1 MDKRKLKY
9 KIFDLTPEKFEELCH
24 QLLKAEFGFNKAFI
38 LDVSSDE
45 GVDILAYRGLE
56 KIAIS
61 VKHKYHLEI
70 NLVRHEL
77 EKLEQVLENYHKLIF
92 ITSAFIDKKVISA
105 FETNKISII
114 SQNELIKLIDKHSTI
129 AKRYFQ
135 KVQRKNKLRIIW
147 LVISLIV
154 ALLSILSVIYTIF
167 PEKTDKTLKNRI
179 DNVERALDGI
189 KGLEKDLEFIKED
202 MIKTDL
208 ENKRI
213 LEEYKKMEGLEKVI
227 NDKKESLNLVLNYQP
242 WYKRFLNYFFGF
254 LLGIASSVIAGIMRE
269 KWKLN
274 KSLKN

>member
-1 MDKRKLKY
+1 M
-9 KIFDLTPEKFEELCH
+9 
-24 QLLKAEFGFNKAFI
+24 
-38 LDVSSDE
+38 
-45 GVDILAYRGLE
+45 
-56 KIAIS
+56 
-61 VKHKYHLEI
+61 
-70 NLVRHEL
+70 
-77 EKLEQVLENYHKLIF
+77 
-92 ITSAFIDKKVISA
+92 
-105 FETNKISII
+105 
-114 SQNELIKLIDKHSTI
+114 
-129 AKRYFQ
+129 
-135 KVQRKNKLRIIW
+135 
-147 LVISLIV
+147 ISLIV